1 MFNPRPPCRTR
12 SRAAGPRPRGACAAR
27 PRCGPAG
34 RSPARGRRARPRGRG
49 ARPRPRSTPRRAH
62 GPAPRPAPA
71 PAPPAAPAWPLLGRR
86 CLGRLGL
93 LLEQAADG
101 VARLR
106 ALADP
111 VLRALGVDLH
121 HHRILARI
129 VVAQHLDEAPV
140 APGARVRDHDTVV
153 RLLRRS
159 GSSQSNRQHLVSLSP
174 LALLASAS
182 LLSCPCVRSITAR
195 DSFGRLSSLLTK
207 SWGALT
213 RHHAGRSR
221 PPLKPPSRR
230 RRCFAAPSR
239 STFPLVPRYSARLF
253 LVPVSLPELRRHPP
267 GQLLEHLSA
276 ATELLHHLSR
286 LRVLLQQAVHVFD
299 RGPASLGDALAPA
312 AVDDGRLAPLQRG
325 HGV

>member
-1 MFNPRPPCRTR
+1 VISPRPPCRTR
-12 SRAAGPRPRGACAAR
+12 SRVAGPRPRGACAAR

-71 PAPPAAPAWPLLGRR
+71 PAPPAAPAWPLLGR
-86 CLGRLGL
+86 LGL
-93 LLEQAADG
+93 LLEQAAAG

-121 HHRILARI
+121 PPRILARI

-159 GSSQSNRQHLVSLSP
+159 GSSQSNRQHVF
-174 LALLASAS
+174 
-182 LLSCPCVRSITAR
+182 
-195 DSFGRLSSLLTK
+195 SFLRCLPVCLPSQGGHSRVT
-207 SWGALT
+207 
-213 RHHAGRSR
+213 HDGRSR

-239 STFPLVPRYSARLF
+239 STCPFAPYLNCGGIL
-253 LVPVSLPELRRHPP
+253 
-267 GQLLEHLSA
+267 
-276 ATELLHHLSR
+276 
-286 LRVLLQQAVHVFD
+286 
-299 RGPASLGDALAPA
+299 PASFLSIF
-312 AVDDGRLAPLQRG
+312 
-325 HGV
+325 